1 MKRTTIDRDKV
12 NYNIITNLNKPGK
25 INEEIVRKVGKKTDL
40 GEVGKKVM
48 ANPFIFSLGGV
59 SGDSTFVRGKKTFDI
74 PLTIRKPDYFPLVD
88 IVDRKHETESKTNRV
103 DPAQLGKAGKPSKYV
118 YLNESSKPI
127 PSFMPLSLAEVLRA
141 SPETN
146 QN

>member
-1 MKRTTIDRDKV
+1 
-12 NYNIITNLNKPGK
+12 
-25 INEEIVRKVGKKTDL
+25 VRKVGKKTDL
-40 GEVGKKVM
+40 GEVGKKIM

-59 SGDSTFVRGKKTFDI
+59 SGDSTFVKGKKTFDI
-74 PLTIRKPDYFPLVD
+74 PLTIRKPDYYFPIVD
-88 IVDRKHETESKTNRV
+88 IVDRKHETETKTNRV

-127 PSFMPLSLAEVLRA
+127 PSFMPVSLAEVLKA